1 MSTPTLPDEST
12 SIQDPPDG
20 DDARLLVI
28 PEGLMFSALE
38 LARDPRSGDLSFNW
52 EPIEEICAASGID
65 LDALIEESE
74 ENLSELLLA
83 WYEAHLA
90 AGGEADPVQEALR
103 SEAEEEARHP
113 PPERRKRR

>member
-1 MSTPTLPDEST
+1 
-12 SIQDPPDG
+12 
-20 DDARLLVI
+20 
-28 PEGLMFSALE
+28 LE